1 MRFPILA
8 AVVTGF
14 LAGPAGTQEVVEGG
28 AGDGFEER
36 RASRV
41 VSGMRARLAGVDALL
56 PAGSSHR
63 EVRYPFYRVFVPRE
77 LTGIG
82 ELDTEG
88 VPAEMQTLFESRTVR
103 RADADHVE
111 FEGAVLVEYGEGREA
126 GETVRRMEL
135 ERGVYDVA
143 MDLVTSDRPVTIEEP
158 DRRIRGGGMLHD
170 HATGLTHFTGGVTM
184 VMYEEGEEAEIVEAE
199 KEKPVEQPA
208 VRKVE
213 KPVGKPVVKP
223 VAKPVQKPVAKPVA
237 KPVVKPVVKPAV
249 KTSAKPK
256 VKPRTKERVR

>member
-1 MRFPILA
+1 M
-8 AVVTGF
+8 
-14 LAGPAGTQEVVEGG
+14 
-28 AGDGFEER
+28 
-36 RASRV
+36 SRV
-41 VSGMRARLAGVDALL
+41 VSGMRARLVGVDALL

-184 VMYEEGEEAEIVEAE
+184 VMYEEAEDGEIVEVE
-199 KEKPVEQPA
+199 KEEAVEQP
-208 VRKVE
+208 VEKKVE
-213 KPVGKPVVKP
+213 KPVQKPVVKP
-223 VAKPVQKPVAKPVA
+223 VRKPVVKPAVKKVAKPVA
-237 KPVVKPVVKPAV
+237 KPVVKPAVKPKV
-249 KTSAKPK
+249 KLK
-256 VKPRTKERVR
+256 VKPRTQERER

>member
-1 MRFPILA
+1 
-8 AVVTGF
+8 
-14 LAGPAGTQEVVEGG
+14 
-28 AGDGFEER
+28 
-36 RASRV
+36 
-41 VSGMRARLAGVDALL
+41 
-56 PAGSSHR
+56 
-63 EVRYPFYRVFVPRE
+63 VRYPFYREFVPRE

-111 FEGAVLVEYGEGREA
+111 FEGAVLVEYGEGSEA

-184 VMYEEGEEAEIVEAE
+184 VMYEEAEEGEEKPEAKEEEEKPEAAAKAAE
-199 KEKPVEQPA
+199 KE
-208 VRKVE
+208 
-213 KPVGKPVVKP
+213 KPVVKP
-223 VAKPVQKPVAKPVA
+223 VAKSVVKKAVKPVT
-237 KPVVKPVVKPAV
+237 KPVVKPAGKPIV
-249 KTSAKPK
+249 KPK
-256 VKPRTKERVR
+256 VKPRTQERVR

>member
-14 LAGPAGTQEVVEGG
+14 LAGPAGTQEAADGG
-28 AGDGFEER
+28 AGDGFETR
-36 RASRV
+36 RMSRV
-41 VSGMRARLAGVDALL
+41 VSGMRARLVGVDALL

-63 EVRYPFYRVFVPRE
+63 EVRYPFYRVFVPRD
-77 LTGIG
+77 LTGMIG

-111 FEGAVLVEYGEGREA
+111 FEGAVLVEYGEGSEA

-184 VMYEEGEEAEIVEAE
+184 VMYEEAEDGEIAEAE
-199 KEKPVEQPA
+199 KE
-208 VRKVE
+208 E
-213 KPVGKPVVKP
+213 KPDAPAKAAETEKPVVKP
-223 VAKPVQKPVAKPVA
+223 VAKPVVKPVT
-237 KPVVKPVVKPAV
+237 KPVVKPAV
-249 KTSAKPK
+249 KPIVKPK
-256 VKPRTKERVR
+256 VKPRTQERVR

>member
-1 MRFPILA
+1 MRSKILA

-14 LAGPAGTQEVVEGG
+14 LAGPAGTQEAADGG
-28 AGDGFEER
+28 AGDGFETR
-36 RASRV
+36 RMSRV
-41 VSGMRARLAGVDALL
+41 VSGMRARLVGVDALL

-184 VMYEEGEEAEIVEAE
+184 VMYEEAEDGEIVEVE
-199 KEKPVEQPA
+199 KEEAVEQP
-208 VRKVE
+208 VVKEVE
-213 KPVGKPVVKP
+213 RPVQKPVVKP
-223 VAKPVQKPVAKPVA
+223 VRKPVVKPAVKKVAKPVA
-237 KPVVKPVVKPAV
+237 KPVVKPAVKPKV
-249 KTSAKPK
+249 KVK
-256 VKPRTKERVR
+256 VKPRTQERER

>member
-1 MRFPILA
+1 
-8 AVVTGF
+8 
-14 LAGPAGTQEVVEGG
+14 
-28 AGDGFEER
+28 
-36 RASRV
+36 
-41 VSGMRARLAGVDALL
+41 
-56 PAGSSHR
+56 
-63 EVRYPFYRVFVPRE
+63 VRYPFYRVFVPRE

-256 VKPRTKERVR
+256 LKPRTQERVR

>member
-14 LAGPAGTQEVVEGG
+14 LAGPAGTQEAADGG
-28 AGDGFEER
+28 AGDGFETR
-36 RASRV
+36 RMSRV
-41 VSGMRARLAGVDALL
+41 VSGMRARLVGVDALL

-63 EVRYPFYRVFVPRE
+63 EVRYPFYRVFVPRD
-77 LTGIG
+77 LTGMIG

-184 VMYEEGEEAEIVEAE
+184 VMYEEAEDGEIAEAE
-199 KEKPVEQPA
+199 KE
-208 VRKVE
+208 E
-213 KPVGKPVVKP
+213 KPDAPAKAAETEKPVVKP
-223 VAKPVQKPVAKPVA
+223 VAKPVVKPVT
-237 KPVVKPVVKPAV
+237 KPVVKPAV
-249 KTSAKPK
+249 KPIVKPK
-256 VKPRTKERVR
+256 VKPRTQERVR

>member
-1 MRFPILA
+1 
-8 AVVTGF
+8 
-14 LAGPAGTQEVVEGG
+14 
-28 AGDGFEER
+28 
-36 RASRV
+36 
-41 VSGMRARLAGVDALL
+41 
-56 PAGSSHR
+56 
-63 EVRYPFYRVFVPRE
+63 
-77 LTGIG
+77 
-82 ELDTEG
+82 
-88 VPAEMQTLFESRTVR
+88 
-103 RADADHVE
+103 VE

-208 VRKVE
+208 VKKVE
-213 KPVGKPVVKP
+213 KPVAKPE
-223 VAKPVQKPVAKPVA
+223 AKPVQ

>member
-1 MRFPILA
+1 MRSTILA

-14 LAGPAGTQEVVEGG
+14 LAGSAGTQEAADGG
-28 AGDGFEER
+28 AGDGFEAR

-63 EVRYPFYRVFVPRE
+63 EVRYPFYREFVPRE

-111 FEGAVLVEYGEGREA
+111 FEGAVLVEYGEGSEA

-184 VMYEEGEEAEIVEAE
+184 VMYEEAEEGEEKPEAKEEEEKPEAAAKAAE
-199 KEKPVEQPA
+199 KE
-208 VRKVE
+208 
-213 KPVGKPVVKP
+213 KPVVKP
-223 VAKPVQKPVAKPVA
+223 VAKSVVKKAVKPVT
-237 KPVVKPVVKPAV
+237 KPVVKPAGKPIV
-249 KTSAKPK
+249 KPK
-256 VKPRTKERVR
+256 VKPRTQERVR

>member
-14 LAGPAGTQEVVEGG
+14 LAGPAGTQEVAEGG
-28 AGDGFEER
+28 AGDGFEVR

-41 VSGMRARLAGVDALL
+41 VSGMRARLVGVDALL

-111 FEGAVLVEYGEGREA
+111 FEGAVLVEYGEGSEA
-126 GETVRRMEL
+126 GEAVRRMEL

-184 VMYEEGEEAEIVEAE
+184 VMYEEAAEGEMVEAE
-199 KEKPVEQPA
+199 KEEPVVKKDEKAVAKPETKPVA
-208 VRKVE
+208 
-213 KPVGKPVVKP
+213 KPVQKPVVKP
-223 VAKPVQKPVAKPVA
+223 VAKPV
-237 KPVVKPVVKPAV
+237 VKPAV
-249 KTSAKPK
+249 KATVKPK
-256 VKPRTKERVR
+256 VKTRTQERVR

>member
-1 MRFPILA
+1 
-8 AVVTGF
+8 
-14 LAGPAGTQEVVEGG
+14 
-28 AGDGFEER
+28 
-36 RASRV
+36 
-41 VSGMRARLAGVDALL
+41 MRARLVGVDALL

-111 FEGAVLVEYGEGREA
+111 FEGAVLVEYGEGSEA

-184 VMYEEGEEAEIVEAE
+184 VMYEEAEEGEIAEAKEE
-199 KEKPVEQPA
+199 EKPEA
-208 VRKVE
+208 AGKAAE
-213 KPVGKPVVKP
+213 TEKPVVKP
-223 VAKPVQKPVAKPVA
+223 VAKPVVKPVT
-237 KPVVKPVVKPAV
+237 KPVVKPAV
-249 KTSAKPK
+249 KPIVKPK
-256 VKPRTKERVR
+256 VKPRTQERVR